1 MADKEKETLTE
12 PLTIY
17 EKLHAI
23 QLEIRSPKDQKA
35 KNYNYRSTEDIIA
48 ALKPF
53 LKEHK
58 LLLLLNDDLQL
69 IGDRYYV
76 KSTVTLKSLNGVNS
90 VSASAFARE
99 QENLSIMSQGQLSG
113 ATSSFA
119 RKYALGALLG
129 IDDTED
135 LDKQIDRD
143 EGKDEPKADRV
154 LSEAQV
160 KRFYAIA
167 RTGGYDAAAANKA
180 LKLKYNLS
188 DPSQLSK
195 KQYDEVCNA
204 MDIKKKA
211 TKVPTGSEVDAAI
224 DEDVPF

>member
-1 MADKEKETLTE
+1 MADKAKEKQAES
-12 PLTIY
+12 LTIY
-17 EKLHAI
+17 EKLHTI

-35 KNYNYRSTEDIIA
+35 KNYNYRSAEDIIA

-69 IGDRYYV
+69 IGERYYV
-76 KSTVTLKSLNGVNS
+76 KSTVTLKSLDGINS

-135 LDKQIDRD
+135 LDKQIDDDRKKEKD
-143 EGKDEPKADRV
+143 GKVERV
-154 LSEAQV
+154 LSDKQIN
-160 KRFYAIA
+160 RFYAIA
-167 RTGGYDAAAANKA
+167 KSKNIVYFMNTGQGPE
-180 LKLKYNLS
+180 LS
-188 DPSQLSK
+188 R
-195 KQYDEVCNA
+195 DE
-204 MDIKKKA
+204 
-211 TKVPTGSEVDAAI
+211 P
-224 DEDVPF
+224 DV